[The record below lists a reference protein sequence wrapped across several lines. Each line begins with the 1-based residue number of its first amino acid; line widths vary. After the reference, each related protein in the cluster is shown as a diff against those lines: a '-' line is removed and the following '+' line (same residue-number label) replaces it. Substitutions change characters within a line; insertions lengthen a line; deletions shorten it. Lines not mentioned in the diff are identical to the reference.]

1 MGLSTN
7 LLVGASLVLGG
18 SQIVAA
24 LTGMNVYAA
33 CFLIP
38 IVVGAYVI
46 VGGLRSTFI
55 ADYVHTVI
63 LFIVLFAFGFMVYV
77 SSDQI
82 GSPAKFYTLLQEASK
97 KMPIARNEEGSYLTF
112 ASVDGLVFAA
122 DLFVAGYAC
131 CWLDQAYWQR
141 AIASRPESS
150 VKAYILGGIAWY
162 GVPLGIATSMGLGCA
177 ALTALPSFQTYPNAL
192 TDAQVGAGLVA
203 PAAAITLLGKGGAVL
218 MLILLFMAVTSST
231 SAELIA
237 VSSLLTFDVYKIYIN
252 PSARGSALVKISHYG
267 IAFYGLVLAVF
278 CSVLNAAG
286 LDLTWLVTVLGIL
299 VGGAAVPVGLALLW
313 PRMSKIAAI
322 AAPWIGLAAGL
333 IAWFVTTLKRSGV
346 VSIKTSGDTTNA
358 VAGNIASWGTGF
370 LMAVVLT
377 FLFPKEHINTDPKDI
392 DRYNKI
398 HGIALTR
405 GQHKSPPPTTEEETS
420 PAESEKGSGANDQ
433 VTALPLDDE
442 NKTLPKKPTGNEVVD
457 FLEDE
462 HFEPLDPVL
471 AREGMRLAKTA
482 NVIFAS
488 IALILVPFTLYGTRY
503 IFNKP
508 FFTGYVVVSFIW
520 V

>member
-1 MGLSTN
+1 MRVAGWIRYIRIRECCASYYTDFSTGILAASHCLPSGELSQSVH
-7 LLVGASLVLGG
+7 LGWHCLVRPNPD
-18 SQIVAA
+18 ICK
-24 LTGMNVYAA
+24 N
-33 CFLIP
+33 
-38 IVVGAYVI
+38 
-46 VGGLRSTFI
+46 
-55 ADYVHTVI
+55 
-63 LFIVLFAFGFMVYV
+63 
-77 SSDQI
+77 
-82 GSPAKFYTLLQEASK
+82 TLL
-97 KMPIARNEEGSYLTF
+97 LT
-112 ASVDGLVFAA
+112 LE
-122 DLFVAGYAC
+122 
-131 CWLDQAYWQR
+131 R
-141 AIASRPESS
+141 
-150 VKAYILGGIAWY
+150 Y
-162 GVPLGIATSMGLGCA
+162 GVPFGIATSMGLGCA
-177 ALTALPSFQTYPNAL
+177 ALTALPSFPTYPNAL

-267 IAFYGLVLAVF
+267 IAIYGLVLAVF

-405 GQHKSPPPTTEEETS
+405 GHHTPPPTTEEETS

-442 NKTLPKKPTGNEVVD
+442 NKPPPQKPTGNEVVD

-503 IFNKP
+503 ICKSPSLHLSIPPSLGSKTTQLEFESSSP
-508 FFTGYVVVSFIW
+508 SLSTTPPY
-520 V
+520 